1 MSKILSAQS
10 LEAEMENVQ
19 HDQLI
24 VSINM
29 FKTATHTH
37 RHTHTH
43 IKTHMTGVF
52 ATADVAN
59 TQDRRRPPAQ

>member
-1 MSKILSAQS
+1 
-10 LEAEMENVQ
+10 MENVQ